1 MKTIDFRSDTVTR
14 PTDAMRKAM
23 THAKVGDDVYGD
35 DPTVNALE
43 AKVAHMLGQ
52 ESAMLV
58 ASGTQSNLAALL
70 AHCGSGDEYLVGQD
84 YHTYLYESGGA
95 ASLGGIV
102 PQPITV
108 EADGTIN
115 LQQVQKYIKPKDV
128 HYANS
133 KLLSLENTHSGKV
146 ISQSYFEQTFALAK
160 ANNLLVHLDGARI
173 FNAAV
178 AQKMDVKE
186 LTQQFDSV
194 SVCCSKGLGAPIGSL
209 LSGSQ
214 EFISKARRWRKMVGG
229 GMRQAGIIA
238 AAIDYALDHH
248 IQRLE
253 EDHQHAILLQS
264 KLSELSEVVV
274 EQANTN
280 MLYAS
285 FASKEMGVELGEY
298 LKTKNILI
306 SAGKRIRLV
315 THLDISAADIDVFV
329 NEVKL
334 FLVKK

>member
-1 MKTIDFRSDTVTR
+1 MIDFRSDTVTR
-14 PTDAMRKAM
+14 PTDAMRNAM
-23 THAKVGDDVYGD
+23 TYAKVGDDVYGD

-70 AHCGSGDEYLVGQD
+70 AHCGRGDEYLVGQD

-108 EADGTIN
+108 EADGTID

-146 ISQSYFEQTFALAK
+146 ISQNYFEQAFAVAK

-194 SVCCSKGLGAPIGSL
+194 SVCCSKGLGAPIGSI

-264 KLSELSEVVV
+264 KLSELPEVVV

-280 MLYAS
+280 MLYVS
-285 FASKEMGVELGEY
+285 LASKEMGVELGEY

-315 THLDISAADIDVFV
+315 THLDISAEDIDVFV
-329 NEVKL
+329 KEVKL
-334 FLVKK
+334 FLMKK